1 MPINETFPRLFNADY
16 ELLGLL
22 GKGGMGS
29 HVYKA
34 RQIKLD
40 RKVALKVLDTMGD
53 SEAEKRFYS
62 EAQAMKELN
71 HQNLVTV
78 FDYGMQDDKLFIA
91 MTFLDGESLA
101 DVIKREKT
109 LPVKNAIYI
118 AFQIAKGLEYA
129 HERGIVHR
137 DIKPSNIMIM
147 KNNEVCIIDFGIS
160 ITTGSQRLT
169 STGMT
174 MGTPEYMSP
183 EQCRNVNVTLQSDIY
198 NLGIVFYE
206 MLAGDP
212 PFTGGASL
220 AILNKHLHEKPE
232 SLRKKNHK
240 VPEALEKIV
249 DKCLEKKMDMRYA
262 SFSEFMEDLKILLSG
277 DAQNTAPKKNIVEK
291 LSVPERIVFLI
302 LCILPILLI
311 LLILLL
317 TFKSAP
323 ESSPSIGY
331 LNPNKSWTIQSVQPE
346 ISTAPLFDMAL
357 NTAWIVSKNSAQRAN
372 SGILITIKFAK
383 PVLVNNLGIAIGNQ
397 SDWDSFQKYSKP
409 KDIWIRYANSTV
421 REYKV
426 NEQSSVRK
434 ISLEDKLGVQ
444 YVAWVPVEVTE
455 LMFELKSVQN
465 DNKADDLAISEIRLF
480 GMELF

>member
-1 MPINETFPRLFNADY
+1 MNITETFPRLFNADY

-40 RKVALKVLDTMGD
+40 RKVAIKVLDTMGD

-71 HQNLVTV
+71 HQNLATV
-78 FDYGMQDDKLFIA
+78 YDFGKQDDKLFIA
-91 MTFLDGESLA
+91 MTFIDGESLA

-109 LPVKNAIYI
+109 LPVKTAIYI
-118 AFQIAKGLEYA
+118 AFQIAKGLDFA

-147 KNNEVCIIDFGIS
+147 KNYEVCIIDFGIS

-220 AILNKHLHEKPE
+220 SILNKHLNEKPE

-240 VPEALEKIV
+240 VPLALEKII
-249 DKCLEKKMDMRYA
+249 DKCLEKKMDLRYA
-262 SFSEFMEDLKILLSG
+262 NFSEFMRDLKSLDG
-277 DAQNTAPKKNIVEK
+277 DAQNTVQHKNIVER
-291 LSVPERIVFLI
+291 LSITERIVFII
-302 LCILPILLI
+302 LCVLPILLI

-317 TFKSAP
+317 TLKAPP
-323 ESSPSIGY
+323 ESLPSISY
-331 LNPNKSWTIQSVQPE
+331 LKPDKSWTVQSVEPDVS
-346 ISTAPLFDMAL
+346 IAPLFDANL
-357 NTAWIVSKNSAQRAN
+357 NTAWIVSKNSAQKAN
-372 SGILITIKFAK
+372 SGILMTIKFAK
-383 PVLVNNLGIAIGNQ
+383 PVLINSLGIAIGNQ
-397 SDWDSFQKYSKP
+397 SDWDNFQKYSKP
-409 KDIWIRYANSTV
+409 KEIWIRYANSTV
-421 REYKV
+421 KEYKV
-426 NEQSSVRK
+426 NEQSSTRK

-444 YVAWVPVEVTE
+444 YIAWVPVEVTE

-465 DNKADDLAISEIRLF
+465 DNKPDDLAISEIRLF
-480 GMELF
+480 GMEL

>member
-1 MPINETFPRLFNADY
+1 MYVEETFPRPFNADY

-40 RKVALKVLDTMGD
+40 RKVAIKVLDSMGD
-53 SEAEKRFYS
+53 SEAEKRFSS
-62 EAQAMKELN
+62 EAQAMRELN

-78 FDYGMQDDKLFIA
+78 FDYGTQDGKLFIV
-91 MTFLDGESLA
+91 MTFIDGESLS
-101 DVIKREKT
+101 DLIKRKKV
-109 LPVKNAIYI
+109 LDVKDAIYI
-118 AFQIAKGLEYA
+118 AWQIAKGLECA
-129 HERGIVHR
+129 HEHGIVHR
-137 DIKPSNIMIM
+137 DIKPSNVMIM
-147 KNNEVCIIDFGIS
+147 KNGKVCIIDFGIS
-160 ITTGSQRLT
+160 IATGSQRLT

-232 SLRKKNHK
+232 SLRSKNRK
-240 VPEALEKIV
+240 VPADLEKII
-249 DKCLEKKMDMRYA
+249 DKCLEKKMELRYA
-262 SFSEFMEDLKILLSG
+262 NFSEFIDDLNILSRG
-277 DAQNTAPKKNIVEK
+277 DTHTAPQKNVIQR
-291 LSVPERIVFLI
+291 LSLPERIMFLI
-302 LCILPILLI
+302 LCVLPILLI

-317 TFKSAP
+317 TFKSTP
-323 ESSPSIGY
+323 ESLPSIGY
-331 LNPNKSWTIQSVQPE
+331 LSSGKSWTIQSIEPE
-346 ISTAPLFDMAL
+346 ISTATLFDMNL
-357 NTAWIVSKNSAQRAN
+357 STAWIVPKNSAQRAN
-372 SGILITIKFAK
+372 NGILMTIKFAK
-383 PVLVNNLGIAIGNQ
+383 PTLISNLGIAIGNQ
-397 SDWDSFQKYSKP
+397 NDWDNFQKYSKP
-409 KDIWIRYANSTV
+409 KEIWIRYANSTV
-421 REYKV
+421 KEYKV
-426 NEQSSVRK
+426 NEQSSTRK

-444 YVAWVPVEVTE
+444 YVTWVPVEVTE

-465 DNKADDLAISEIRLF
+465 DNKSDDLAISEIRLF
-480 GMELF
+480 GMEL

>member
-1 MPINETFPRLFNADY
+1 MRVDENFPRPFNDDY

-40 RKVALKVLDTMGD
+40 RKVAIKVLDSMGD

-62 EAQAMKELN
+62 EAQAMRELN

-78 FDYGMQDDKLFIA
+78 FDYGTQDGKLFIV
-91 MTFLDGESLA
+91 MTFIDGESLA
-101 DVIKREKT
+101 DLIKKKKI
-109 LPVKNAIYI
+109 LPVKDAIYI
-118 AFQIAKGLEYA
+118 AWQIAKGLKFA
-129 HERGIVHR
+129 HDRGIVHR
-137 DIKPSNIMIM
+137 DIKPSNVMIM
-147 KNNEVCIIDFGIS
+147 KNDEVCIIDFGIS
-160 ITTGSQRLT
+160 IATGSQRLT

-220 AILNKHLHEKPE
+220 SILNKHLHEKPE
-232 SLRKKNHK
+232 SLRKKNRK
-240 VPEALEKIV
+240 VPIALEKII
-249 DKCLEKKMDMRYA
+249 DKCLEKKMELRYA
-262 SFSEFMEDLKILLSG
+262 NFSEFIDDLDIFSRG
-277 DAQNTAPKKNIVEK
+277 DTHAAPQKNVIQK
-291 LSVPERIVFLI
+291 LSVTERVMFLI

-311 LLILLL
+311 LLLLL
-317 TFKSAP
+317 FTLKSSP

-331 LNPNKSWTIQSVQPE
+331 LSSSKSWTMQSIEPE
-346 ISTAPLFDMAL
+346 ISTATLFDMNL
-357 NTAWIVSKNSAQRAN
+357 STAWIVPKNSAQRAN
-372 SGILITIKFAK
+372 NGILMTIKFAK
-383 PVLVNNLGIAIGNQ
+383 PTLISNLGIAIGNQ
-397 SDWDSFQKYSKP
+397 NDWDNFQKYSKP
-409 KDIWIRYANSTV
+409 KEIWIRYANSTV
-421 REYKV
+421 KEYKV
-426 NEQSSVRK
+426 NEQSSTRK
-434 ISLEDKLGVQ
+434 IVLEDKLGVQ
-444 YVAWVPVEVTE
+444 YVAWLPVEVTE

-465 DNKADDLAISEIRLF
+465 DNKSDDLAISEIRLF
-480 GMELF
+480 GMEL

>member
-1 MPINETFPRLFNADY
+1 MNINETFPKPFNADY

-40 RKVALKVLDTMGD
+40 RKVAIKVLDSMGD

-62 EAQAMKELN
+62 EAQAMRELN

-78 FDYGMQDDKLFIA
+78 FDYGTQDGKLFIV
-91 MTFLDGESLA
+91 MTFIDGESLA
-101 DVIKREKT
+101 DLIKRKKI
-109 LPVKNAIYI
+109 LPVKDAIYI
-118 AFQIAKGLEYA
+118 AWQIAKGLKFA
-129 HERGIVHR
+129 HDRGIVHR
-137 DIKPSNIMIM
+137 DIKPSNVMIM
-147 KNNEVCIIDFGIS
+147 KNDDVCIIDFGIS
-160 ITTGSQRLT
+160 IATGSQRLT

-232 SLRKKNHK
+232 SLRKQNHK
-240 VPEALEKIV
+240 VPVALEKII
-249 DKCLEKKMDMRYA
+249 DKCLEKKMELRYA
-262 SFSEFMEDLKILLSG
+262 NFSEFIDELDIFSRG
-277 DAQNTAPKKNIVEK
+277 DTHTAPQKNVIERF
-291 LSVPERIVFLI
+291 SMPERIIFLI

-317 TFKSAP
+317 TFKSPP

-331 LNPNKSWTIQSVQPE
+331 LSPNKSWTMQSVEPE
-346 ISTAPLFDMAL
+346 ISTAPLFDVDL
-357 NTAWIVSKNSAQRAN
+357 NTAWIVPKNSAQKAN
-372 SGILITIKFAK
+372 NGILITIKFAK
-383 PVLVNNLGIAIGNQ
+383 PTLISNLGIAIGNQ
-397 SDWDSFQKYSKP
+397 NDWDNFQKYSKP
-409 KDIWIRYANSTV
+409 KDIWIRYANSAIK
-421 REYKV
+421 EYKV
-426 NEQSSVRK
+426 NEQSSTRK

-465 DNKADDLAISEIRLF
+465 DNKSDDLAISEIRLF
-480 GMELF
+480 GMELL